1 MSRNL
6 IIGGVALT
14 LIGTG
19 AYLYFK
25 SKSAQKKA
33 LLGDV
38 LTQGQINQ
46 AQASLIASQ
55 GSTPSG
61 TTLATPAQVAQV
73 VDNLQAAR
81 ELAKLIAA
89 ERAKIKPVPTKPNA
103 GFSSLGAQT
112 KFNLER
118 GSIIG
123 TNAKA
128 QLEIDRLSNEL
139 AKLGY
144 VEVNGQPIKA
154 A

>member
-33 LLGDV
+33 LGGV

-55 GSTPSG
+55 GTTPSG

-89 ERAKIKPVPTKPNA
+89 ERAKIKPVPTRPNA